1 MAFNWISPPS
11 AYARGPGF
19 SADAGGEPRPQVEAG
34 YDRMPLETD
43 DERAIVRAGGWR
55 PARCGPAPAAFH
67 RRGCLSG
74 TERTTITGQPRTTG
88 AQMRRVITFGTFDVL
103 HVGHILILERARALG
118 DQLVVGVSSDALN
131 YSKKQRYPIYRQAD
145 RVRIIESL
153 RCVDQVFV
161 EESLELKTDYIRQ
174 HDAQVL
180 VMGDDWKGRFDH
192 LSSLCEVIYL
202 PRTPSISTTEI
213 IEIVRR
219 GS

>member
-1 MAFNWISPPS
+1 
-11 AYARGPGF
+11 
-19 SADAGGEPRPQVEAG
+19 
-34 YDRMPLETD
+34 
-43 DERAIVRAGGWR
+43 
-55 PARCGPAPAAFH
+55 
-67 RRGCLSG
+67 
-74 TERTTITGQPRTTG
+74 
-88 AQMRRVITFGTFDVL
+88 MRRVITFGTFDVL

-161 EESLELKTDYIRQ
+161 EESLELKADYIRQ

-192 LSSLCEVIYL
+192 LSALCEVIYL